1 MRENVLRDRNLQ
13 KWQKRCILPSVM
25 GGLTS
30 ARPRSPHK
38 WIPAYP
44 CSLLMYVI
52 KPLIYPVHSPF
63 FQAII
68 DKITNSGAGHLAVA
82 FILCKVI
89 SPIKYAITLVGTKYL
104 VAFLRRRGYLAP
116 VPEEDRISVL
126 AKESQQLIKTR
137 IARGRQRGE
146 ARIRKTKTAVKDLKL
161 KIKNKRMPKR
171 WVCCGGKLLVMR
183 IGPRFDWDIG
193 TMHVIIGGII
203 AWLH

>member
-1 MRENVLRDRNLQ
+1 LEDADSAGKNPDDATPKKKGLVARFRKAYKNYGKVLIGVYCATYCIFFTSFVGISYAGLDIIFFLEWLRDHAY
-13 KWQKRCILPSVM
+13 LP
-25 GGLTS
+25 
-30 ARPRSPHK
+30 
-38 WIPAYP
+38 
-44 CSLLMYVI
+44 
-52 KPLIYPVHSPF
+52 
-63 FQAII
+63 QAII
-68 DKITNSGAGHLAVA
+68 DKITTSGAGHLAVA

-161 KIKNKRMPKR
+161 KIKNKTLHKRMPKR
-171 WVCCGGKLLVMR
+171 
-183 IGPRFDWDIG
+183 
-193 TMHVIIGGII
+193 
-203 AWLH
+203 